1 MRLLVIDESA
11 ERRELLRAGLRLAG
25 YEVAAMLGSPAAL
38 LETIAEQEPDAIVID
53 AGTMKALVSRLADA
67 NRRLEERMLV
77 ERAKGLLMKA
87 RGLDEESAY
96 RALRR
101 MAMDQ
106 NRRIGEVARSVI
118 GMAHLLG

>member
-1 MRLLVIDESA
+1 MRLAKLRRMRVLVVDEWA
-11 ERRELLRAGLRLAG
+11 
-25 YEVAAMLGSPAAL
+25 SPAAL
-38 LETIAEQEPDAIVID
+38 LEKIETTAPERVDID
-53 AGTMKALVSRLADA
+53 AVALKAMLTQLAQA
-67 NRRLEERMLV
+67 NQRLEERKLV
-77 ERAKGLLMKA
+77 ERAKGMLMKA

-118 GMAHLLG
+118 SMARLLG